1 MSSWECGVCGYIQ
14 KEGDAPEKCPICEA
28 PKKMFTERAAD
39 MKESEGKVD
48 SDSSEVKK
56 FRCTV
61 CGYIHTGTE
70 PPEKCLV
77 CDAPASMFE
86 EVMEEESEEA
96 EHGDPKEK
104 KWYCTVCGYIHT
116 GVEPPEKCPV
126 CGAAKS
132 FFVELGPDGKPIGD
146 PDIAEPED
154 GEIVPK
160 KQSGKQPAHEK
171 KSFSFSGMLASL
183 VLKFHLHPITVH
195 FPNGI
200 LPAVVVFLGI
210 GFYFKIA
217 VLETVAYYNLIF
229 ALVSL
234 PVVIFTGYL
243 EWQKRYKGIKTAVF
257 ITKIFCAVVV
267 LCCVNVLVFWRLL
280 DPTVFAEGSPYQ
292 LIYLGIAGVMVGAAG
307 ISGHLGGKLVF
318 ASRE

>member
-14 KEGDAPEKCPICEA
+14 KEGGAPEKCPICEA
-28 PKKMFTERAAD
+28 PKKMFTERGAD
-39 MKESEGKVD
+39 LEELGGKTD
-48 SDSSEVKK
+48 GDSSEEKK
-56 FRCTV
+56 FLCTV

-70 PPEKCLV
+70 PPEV
-77 CDAPASMFE
+77 
-86 EVMEEESEEA
+86 
-96 EHGDPKEK
+96 
-104 KWYCTVCGYIHT
+104 
-116 GVEPPEKCPV
+116 CPV
-126 CGAAKS
+126 CGAAKGY
-132 FFVELGPDGKPIGD
+132 FVELGPDGKPIGE
-146 PDIAEPED
+146 PDITEPDDEED
-154 GEIVPK
+154 VST
-160 KQSGKQPAHEK
+160 KQSDKQQPDEK
-171 KSFSFSGMLASL
+171 KSFSFFGLLANL

-210 GFYFKIA
+210 GFYFNIA

-267 LCCVNVLVFWRLL
+267 LCCVNILVFWRLL
-280 DPTVFAEGSPYQ
+280 DPTVFAEGSPYR
-292 LIYLGIAGVMVGAAG
+292 LVYLAIAGVMVGAAG

-318 ASRE
+318 ASRG